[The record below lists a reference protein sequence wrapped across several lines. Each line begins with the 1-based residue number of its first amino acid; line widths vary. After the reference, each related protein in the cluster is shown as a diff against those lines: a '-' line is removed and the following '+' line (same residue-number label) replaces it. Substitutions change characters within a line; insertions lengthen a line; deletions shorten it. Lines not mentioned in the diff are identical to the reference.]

1 MKKASEIDLTNVP
14 DGQFSKAYTTLMNR
28 KGLIPRWP
36 QRNRI
41 EVTEPGGENGAIGS
55 GLKKVLADENHKDVK
70 LTDEEWRDLATWI
83 DLNAIFFGTT
93 ETEFQKDRLTGKRI
107 PMQTIQ

>member
-1 MKKASEIDLTNVP
+1 
-14 DGQFSKAYTTLMNR
+14 
-28 KGLIPRWP
+28 RWP

-55 GLKKVLADENHKDVK
+55 GLKKDLADENHKEVK
-70 LTDEEWRDLATWI
+70 LTDEEWADLAAWI
-83 DLNAIFFGTT
+83 DMNAIFFGTT